1 MDNNLLAKT
10 ASLLV
15 APGKGILAADESLPT
30 IEKRFAAINLESTE
44 ESRRAYRELLFTT
57 PGIEEF
63 ISGIILFKET
73 VSQKNQDKLLID
85 VIKDKGIIPG
95 IKMDEGSEDFAGHPG
110 EKVSLGADALKER
123 LTGFKDLGF
132 GFSKWRVVFSI
143 GAGLPSDELIER
155 NVNDLTAFAAISQ
168 ELGFVPVVEPEV
180 LMEGS
185 HSINACEKVTTQVL
199 EKLFAKLMEAK
210 VDLSGLLL
218 KPNMVI
224 PGKDCSEKATAQEI
238 AEATIRTLKNSV
250 PSSVPGI
257 VFLSGGQSPHEA
269 TEYLNEMNKI
279 SGNLPWQLSFSFG
292 RALQEPI
299 LKAWEGKA
307 ENVDLAQ
314 NAFYQRA
321 KLNSLA
327 RNGKYER
334 GMENG

>member
-30 IEKRFAAINLESTE
+30 IEKRFTAINLPSTE
-44 ESRRAYRELLFTT
+44 EARRAYRELLFTT

-73 VSQKNQDKLLID
+73 VSQKSQDKLLID

-95 IKMDEGSEDFAGHPG
+95 IKVDEGTEEFTNHPG
-110 EKVSLGADALKER
+110 EKVSLGIETLKER
-123 LTGFKDLGF
+123 LKGFQNLGLGF
-132 GFSKWRVVFSI
+132 TKWRVVFSI
-143 GAGLPSDELIER
+143 GTSLPSEELIER
-155 NVNDLTAFAAISQ
+155 NISDLTTFASISQ
-168 ELGFVPVVEPEV
+168 ELGFVPIVEPEV
-180 LMEGS
+180 LIDGK
-185 HSINACEKVTTQVL
+185 HSINACEKVTTHVL
-199 EKLFAKLMEAK
+199 EKLYVKLMEAK

-224 PGKDCSEKATAQEI
+224 PGKDCPEKATAQII

-257 VFLSGGQSPHEA
+257 VFLSGGQSPREA

-292 RALQEPI
+292 RALQEPV
-299 LKAWEGKA
+299 LKVWGGKA
-307 ENVDLAQ
+307 ENVALAQ

-321 KLNSLA
+321 KLNSFA
-327 RNGKYER
+327 RSGKYER